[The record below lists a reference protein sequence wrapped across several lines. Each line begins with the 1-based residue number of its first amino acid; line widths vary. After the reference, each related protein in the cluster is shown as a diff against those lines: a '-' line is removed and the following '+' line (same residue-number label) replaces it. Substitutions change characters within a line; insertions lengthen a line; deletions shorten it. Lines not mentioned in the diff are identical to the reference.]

1 MKDLVRCR
9 AEHAYPGQPT
19 EVWHDGR
26 WQTVTELLDEM
37 QTPTGKRYWVICEEK
52 NEFWLTYDPDSDTWQ
67 VAACGGTGIIQH
79 QGE

>member
-9 AEHAYPGQPT
+9 AEHAYPGRPT

-26 WQTVTELLDEM
+26 WQPVTELLDEM
-37 QTPTGKRYWVICEEK
+37 QTTTGKRYRVICEEK

-67 VAACGGTGIIQH
+67 VTARGGTGIIQN